1 MNATRGSKGAS
12 RGSAPAPLSPSATP
26 EAASSFAVL
35 IPAFDEAAN
44 MSDLFSELAET
55 FRSHDLDGEVVLV
68 DDGST
73 DGTLE
78 AAREAA
84 AQAGLDRV
92 RLLRHRVNRGKTSAL
107 VTGAHAT
114 EAEVLVLYDA
124 DLQHSTEEIPRFLES
139 IDQGWDVVTGRKL
152 GAYDKRFVSGIY
164 NGLARRL
171 FDVPIRDMNSMK
183 AFRREVLE
191 DLHLREDWHRYLVV
205 LANASGWRIGEIDI
219 ELLPRRHG
227 TSKYGGS
234 GRILVG
240 MLDLLAVWFQLVFSR
255 KPLMFFGVTGLVL
268 LAAGGVVGL
277 IALWLRFVEGA
288 GFRPLLNLVLLLV
301 LLGGLLFIA
310 GLIGELIAGLR
321 SEVDEIRRELRR
333 SGRR

>member
-1 MNATRGSKGAS
+1 MNESRGPHGAS
-12 RGSAPAPLSPSATP
+12 RGTSPAPLPTSATVP
-26 EAASSFAVL
+26 AASSFAVI

-44 MSDLFSELAET
+44 MSDLFAELSET
-55 FRSHDLDGEVVLV
+55 FRNHELDGEVVLV
-68 DDGST
+68 DDGSS
-73 DGTLE
+73 DGTLA

-84 AQAGLDRV
+84 AREGFARL
-92 RLLRHRVNRGKTSAL
+92 RLLRHRTNRGKTSAL
-107 VTGAHAT
+107 VTGARAT
-114 EAEVLVLYDA
+114 DAEVLVLYDA
-124 DLQHSTEEIPRFLES
+124 DLQHSTEEIPRFLEG
-139 IDQGWDVVTGRKL
+139 IEGGLDVVTGRKV
-152 GAYDKRFVSGIY
+152 GQYDKRFVSSVY

-171 FDVPIRDMNSMK
+171 FDVPVRDMNSMK

-205 LANASGWRIGEIDI
+205 LANARGWKIGEIDI

-227 TSKYGGS
+227 DPKYGGS

-255 KPLMFFGVTGLVL
+255 KPLMFFGVTGLAL

-277 IALWLRFVEGA
+277 IALWLRFVEGS

-321 SEVDEIRRELRR
+321 SEVDDLRRELRR
-333 SGRR
+333 ADRS